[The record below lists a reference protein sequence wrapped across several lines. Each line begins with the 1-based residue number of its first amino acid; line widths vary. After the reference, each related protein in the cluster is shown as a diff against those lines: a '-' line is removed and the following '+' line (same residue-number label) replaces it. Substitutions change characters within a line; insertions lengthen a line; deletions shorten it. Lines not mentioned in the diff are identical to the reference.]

1 MEREEI
7 LARARVYNQQRQAV
21 EKELEK
27 LMASLMEL
35 NNSSVT
41 AKELEKGEGL
51 VSIGAGAFVR
61 AALEGNG
68 ILMPIGSGYVKE
80 YNAEDARAEIKKRIE
95 LTEKAVNRMREELG
109 KIDKEMAKLEGEFK
123 KLEG

>member
-7 LARARVYNQQRQAV
+7 LARARIYNQQRQAV

-27 LMASLMEL
+27 LLASLMEL

-41 AKELEKGEGL
+41 ANELGKGEGL
-51 VSIGAGAFVR
+51 VSIGAGAYVR
-61 AALEGNG
+61 ADLEGNG

-80 YNAEDARAEIKKRIE
+80 YTLEEARGEIGKRVE
-95 LTEKAVNRMREELG
+95 LTEKAVKRMREELG
-109 KIDKEMAKLEGEFK
+109 KIDKEMAKLEGEFR